1 MIVSDL
7 GSMAVG
13 LVTPRRR
20 GPKPRRARIKDD
32 TERWGKDGVKRS
44 KLNLRSRRP
53 SGKHFQR
60 FPPSLFP
67 FSPVSSVSRSPFF
80 FSPPFDLAAAQSH
93 DADGVYIFYSPFH
106 MREHVL
112 KRRKRN
118 LLQINEALSVKAAKA
133 AKAAMAGAVPA
144 PAIAGG
150 IGNSI

>member
-20 GPKPRRARIKDD
+20 GPNPLTARIKDD
-32 TERWGKDGVKRS
+32 EERWKKDGVKRS

-60 FPPSLFP
+60 FPPSHFP
-67 FSPVSSVSRSPFF
+67 FSPVSSVSRSLF
-80 FSPPFDLAAAQSH
+80 FSAPFDLAAAQSH

-118 LLQINEALSVKAAKA
+118 LLKINEALSVK